1 MKNGA
6 RLTNSFK
13 LLFVFCALTVFAAS
27 CIQQA
32 PKSPVPIAA
41 AETAPLITENVS
53 AKTFKMFS
61 HRVPEHKQFAC
72 NTCHAREGRS
82 AQIELGGHESCIGCH
97 LNQFTARDDQAMC
110 AICHSNLKSV
120 PPTQRA
126 FPTRFREG
134 FNMRFDHAAHTRGKG
149 LPAEGCSSCHKSS
162 GAGQTIPVGFQAH
175 ASCYGCHSAESK
187 IGSCSVCHELGPYS
201 RTLQSQYNFKAIFT
215 HGDHRTVSCDEC
227 HSVVAG
233 APNARQVTHI
243 TILEHRTTP
252 GNNCLQCHN
261 GKRAFTG
268 NNPTDVSSCVRCHKG
283 SGFGA
288 LPPGTTLDE

>member
-1 MKNGA
+1 MINSA
-6 RLTNSFK
+6 RLTN
-13 LLFVFCALTVFAAS
+13 LLKWLLIFCALSVFAAS

-32 PKSPVPIAA
+32 QKSPVPITA
-41 AETAPLITENVS
+41 AETAPSIPERDST
-53 AKTFKMFS
+53 KTFRAFS
-61 HRVPEHKQFAC
+61 HKIPEHKEFAC
-72 NTCHAREGRS
+72 NTCHQREGRS
-82 AQIELGGHESCIGCH
+82 MEIELGGHESCIGCH

-110 AICHSNLKSV
+110 AICHNDLKSV

-134 FNMRFDHAAHTRGKG
+134 FNMKFDHAAHLRG
-149 LPAEGCSSCHKSS
+149 EGRPPNGCASCHRPS

-175 ASCYGCHSAESK
+175 ANCYACHKAETK
-187 IGSCSVCHELGPYS
+187 IGSCSVCHELAPYR

-215 HGDHRTVSCDEC
+215 HGDHRAVSCDDC

-233 APNARQVTHI
+233 APNARQVTNI
-243 TILEHRTTP
+243 TILQHRTTP

-268 NNPTDVSSCVRCHKG
+268 NNPTDVSSCARCHKG
-283 SGFGA
+283 PGFA
-288 LPPGTTLDE
+288 KLPPDTVLE